1 MAKKIEET
9 IADIINPALIEN
21 DLFLWDLNFNRFG
34 KNNVLAIRID
44 GNHHRNIDMEQITKI
59 SQEISELLD
68 VTDPI
73 EDAYMLDIST
83 PGAERSLQTDD
94 HYHWALNQLVEIK
107 LFKPINKQ
115 KIFRGQLINVDDN
128 QLVIELEDQS
138 NISFKK
144 QDIANANIVI

>member
-94 HYHWALNQLVEIK
+94 HYNWALNQLVEIK

>member
-9 IADIINPALIEN
+9 ITDIINPALIEN
-21 DLFLWDLNFNRFG
+21 DLFLWDLNYNRFG

-44 GNHHRNIDMEQITKI
+44 GNNHRNLNMEQITKI

-83 PGAERSLQTDD
+83 PGAERSLQTME
-94 HYHWALNQLVEIK
+94 HYNWALNQMVEIK

-115 KIFRGQLINVDDN
+115 KAFRGQLINVDDS
-128 QLVIELEDQS
+128 QVVIELEDQS
-138 NISFKK
+138 NLSFKK
-144 QDIANANIVI
+144 QDIANANIII

>member
-9 IADIINPALIEN
+9 ITDIINPALIEN
-21 DLFLWDLNFNRFG
+21 DLFLWDLNYNRFG

-44 GNHHRNIDMEQITKI
+44 GNNHRSLNMEQITKI

-83 PGAERSLQTDD
+83 PGAERSLQTME
-94 HYHWALNQLVEIK
+94 HYNWALNQVVEIK

-115 KIFRGQLINVDDN
+115 KVFRGQLINVDDS
-128 QLVIELEDQS
+128 QVVIELEDQS
-138 NISFKK
+138 NLSFKK
-144 QDIANANIVI
+144 QDIANANIII